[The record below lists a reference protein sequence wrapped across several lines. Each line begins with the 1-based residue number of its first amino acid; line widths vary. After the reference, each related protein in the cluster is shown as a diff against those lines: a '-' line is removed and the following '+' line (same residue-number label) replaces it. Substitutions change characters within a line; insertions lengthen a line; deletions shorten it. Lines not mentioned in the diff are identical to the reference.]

1 MSKKYTGIIILA
13 IIIFSFLFYWYEFR
27 PYQTKRDCFQETT
40 KNIEENFKDERKTT
54 KEWGEVYDFY
64 YKNCLRKRGL

>member
-27 PYQTKRDCFQETT
+27 PYQAKRDCFQETT
-40 KNIEENFKDERKTT
+40 KKIEEKFKDEAKTT
-54 KEWGEVYDFY
+54 EEWGEVFDFY